1 MTTPGKPEGLALQH
15 IWYEDLRRRL
25 SGRVLLSHVDVTL
38 RRGAEVAVLHHQSPA
53 SLLTPTT
60 PGSCLWQSL
69 AVDRGSRTT
78 GPRLSVAV
86 RGRRNSAI

>member
-1 MTTPGKPEGLALQH
+1 MTTSGNPEGLALQH
-15 IWYEDLRRRL
+15 IRCEDLRRRL

-38 RRGAEVAVLHHQSPA
+38 RRAEVAVLHHQSPA